1 MGTVGGK
8 YLPPALCSSC
18 FFVIKTVRCVL
29 PLALSLP
36 ISSLVFRQ
44 DPLTS
49 DPRDGWFVSD
59 AAKQKRQHLPQ
70 ENAIPVSRNT
80 RLREKL

>member
-1 MGTVGGK
+1 MGKVGGK
-8 YLPPALCSSC
+8 YLPPVLCSSC
-18 FFVIKTVRCVL
+18 FFVIKMVRCVF
-29 PLALSLP
+29 PLVLSQP

-49 DPRDGWFVSD
+49 DPRNSWFVSD
-59 AAKQKRQHLPQ
+59 TAKQKRQHLPQ
-70 ENAIPVSRNT
+70 ENPIPVSRNT